1 MKITTNSKENMISIT
16 KFSANCVVQIGS
28 GAISYSELMWLCM

>member
-1 MKITTNSKENMISIT
+1 MKTTTNSKENVISII
-16 KFSANCVVQIGS
+16 KFSPNCIAQIGS